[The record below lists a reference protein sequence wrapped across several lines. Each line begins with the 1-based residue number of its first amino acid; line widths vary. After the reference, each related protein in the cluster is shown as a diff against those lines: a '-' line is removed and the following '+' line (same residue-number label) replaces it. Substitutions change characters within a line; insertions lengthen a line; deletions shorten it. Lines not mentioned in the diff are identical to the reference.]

1 MFMSAPTREQIANG
15 VEAPILMEFYPN
27 GIFERDQ
34 EYAVRS
40 VGLRYIAWWESR
52 YVLSRRCLSQAKSSD
67 MILSLLHRKFT
78 PANLP
83 PVMGLRKSQNV
94 YLTVDVPSVIQE
106 IRVEAKR
113 LYV

>member
-1 MFMSAPTREQIANG
+1 MSAPTREQIANG

-52 YVLSRRCLSQAKSSD
+52 YVLPSLHRRSWTRLAD
-67 MILSLLHRKFT
+67 TTYPLLHRKFT

-83 PVMGLRKSQNV
+83 PVMGLRNTQNV
-94 YLTVDVPSVIQE
+94 YLTVDVPSVIAE